1 VSQKNPDIE
10 RALVAFGGEQ
20 IPYQSFGLF
29 TVRPRVSLQTD
40 YADRAK
46 PAPASSSAPARERRA
61 AQPASSGQSPDSRM
75 PESRMPE
82 SRIAESRVPESRMV
96 MRERSARAD
105 TLMDIVPVHAPL
117 PTPVPSAA
125 QRPVTV
131 PSADTAGAV
140 IATALSA
147 PLPVP
152 GRGFAAPSGA
162 VEQHPA
168 TIIEP
173 IQAPEVVSAV
183 FPLLSAALPGASQP
197 LTMAQPEPGRAS
209 AFAVAPAV
217 TPAMTSSPS
226 IAPLAVQSANLAA
239 RVPQAMETDRRSLD
253 AMFRVLAHRPE
264 ASSPSEAPPIDVP
277 APDPSSLFRRI

>member
-1 VSQKNPDIE
+1 MSQKNPDIE

-46 PAPASSSAPARERRA
+46 PAPAPSSAPARERRA
-61 AQPASSGQSPDSRM
+61 AQPASSGQPPGSRM

-131 PSADTAGAV
+131 PSADTASAV

-162 VEQHPA
+162 VEQHPE

-209 AFAVAPAV
+209 AFAMAPAV
-217 TPAMTSSPS
+217 TPAMTPSPS
-226 IAPLAVQSANLAA
+226 IAPLALQSANLAA